1 MAQAVD
7 DSDPLLQRALAGDR
21 AALAQAYQQFRKRL
35 RQSVAMRLDERL
47 AGRVDPSDVVQETFV
62 DVVRRWD
69 EYAQLAER
77 MPLFL
82 WFRLLAA
89 QRLIDLQRQHLGAQ
103 MRDVTLEVSL
113 DRPDVLCVSSAW
125 LVKHLIDRQ
134 QTGSSAAVHAEIRQR
149 VQQALEAM
157 DPVDREILAMRH
169 FEEMTNRE
177 VAAALGL
184 SKSAASNRYLRALE
198 RLGKILTPDVSTD

>member
-1 MAQAVD
+1 MAHATN
-7 DSDPLLQRALAGDR
+7 DSDLLVRRAVAGDR
-21 AALAQAYQQFRKRL
+21 AALTQAYERYRKRL

-47 AGRVDPSDVVQETFV
+47 TGRVDPSDVVQETFV

-82 WFRLLAA
+82 WFRLLTA
-89 QRLIDLQRQHLGAQ
+89 QKLIDLQRQHLGAQ

-113 DRPDVLCVSSAW
+113 DRPDALCVSSVW
-125 LVKHLIDRQ
+125 LAKHLIDRQ
-134 QTGSSAAVHAEIRQR
+134 QTGSSAAVHAEIRRR
-149 VQQALEAM
+149 VQEALEAM
-157 DPVDREILAMRH
+157 DPVDCEVLAMRH
-169 FEEMTNRE
+169 FEEMTNQE

-198 RLGKILTPDVSTD
+198 KLGKILTPDVSAD